1 MRCIQPTIP
10 NREKVMALNEH
21 EQELLQRAKDAK
33 LQYTKDQFESWMRG
47 WDRPTRKPDNPELTA
62 EFRKLLEE

>member
-1 MRCIQPTIP
+1 
-10 NREKVMALNEH
+10 MALNEH